1 MQYLLLCAISLLFG
15 TVSSLECHSCLS
27 YCKLKPNG
35 DLGIDCD
42 CIGNTTCQ
50 GTSCFAKVE
59 VFSTEETAIIQKGC
73 ATNLPY
79 GTNGCHYA
87 GAQESIHCYCDGE
100 HCNTKEHFDNYK
112 PKQLPIVQC
121 CECSEPRGEKCPE
134 DKCERTCRGNY
145 CLIDFDG
152 VEQGCGLG
160 LPRLQNFLR
169 IQNYTDFQG
178 TSTCARYQA
187 TQSTIVHG
195 CVCTSPTGYCNRVN
209 ASREYQLEKVVS
221 RRVDDQNYCY
231 SLHQKS
237 RKAFDKDVFKKL
249 EKTLRS
255 DTCEGHYCF
264 ISMTT
269 SELVVENTTE
279 IDADGRGSYV
289 GLSRPRYEILAGCL
303 KVDDDKKVS
312 LGCTTEYSENG
323 SPISKHCICESHL
336 CNYYNK
342 LTEDNSTTEKQV
354 ILDTSHDHDLVNSPS
369 EAAGTI
375 MTYDPSRRNSA
386 NKLCVYSVIL
396 SVAYFLMF

>member
-1 MQYLLLCAISLLFG
+1 MRILLCVLIGGFFST
-15 TVSSLECHSCLS
+15 TVFSLECHSCLS

-35 DLGIDCD
+35 ELSEDCD
-42 CIGNTTCQ
+42 CAGNSTCNGTT
-50 GTSCFAKVE
+50 CFAKVE
-59 VFSTEETAIIQKGC
+59 MFSVEETAIIQKGC
-73 ATNLPY
+73 ASNLPY
-79 GTNGCHYA
+79 GTSGCHYA
-87 GAQESIHCYCDGE
+87 GAQESVHCYCDGE
-100 HCNTKEHFDNYK
+100 KCNTKEKFDNYK

-169 IQNYTDFQG
+169 IQNYSDLQG
-178 TSTCARYQA
+178 SQTCARYQA

-195 CVCTSPTGYCNRVN
+195 CVCTSPTGFCNRVN

-237 RKAFDKDVFKKL
+237 RKAFDKEIFKK
-249 EKTLRS
+249 S

-279 IDADGRGSYV
+279 IDADGKGSYV

-303 KVDDDKKVS
+303 KVDDDNKVS
-312 LGCTTEYSENG
+312 LGCTTEYSENSG
-323 SPISKHCICESHL
+323 NPISKHCICESHL
-336 CNYYNK
+336 CNYYN
-342 LTEDNSTTEKQV
+342 LLVDEDNTTLRQV
-354 ILDTSHDHDLVNSPS
+354 ILDQSHDHDLVNSPS
-369 EAAGTI
+369 EAAGAVL
-375 MTYDPSRRNSA
+375 TYDPSLRKTSGISQ
-386 NKLCVYSVIL
+386 VSVHFMLIFTTYL
-396 SVAYFLMF
+396 ALF